1 MPTETYYHLKA
12 VDYPV
17 TFPATLDTV
26 PVLLDKHT
34 FFDNWI
40 INRMFAMM
48 LTIEQYLIDNKA
60 TIEA

>member
-17 TFPATLDTV
+17 TFPAALDVV

-34 FFDNWI
+34 FFDDWI
-40 INRMFAMM
+40 MIRMFDMM
-48 LTIEQYLIDNKA
+48 LSVQQFLIDNKT